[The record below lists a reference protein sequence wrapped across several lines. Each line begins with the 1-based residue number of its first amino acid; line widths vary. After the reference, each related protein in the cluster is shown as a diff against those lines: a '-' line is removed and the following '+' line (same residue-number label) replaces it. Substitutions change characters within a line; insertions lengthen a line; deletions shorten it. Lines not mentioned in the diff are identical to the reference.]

1 MDPTC
6 SRETADRF
14 MYWIKEIL
22 KVIEHGTEN
31 NDDEDAAGKEQTD
44 KKQNK
49 GNTKGKSNYVS

>member
-44 KKQNK
+44 KK
-49 GNTKGKSNYVS
+49 